1 MSQNHHHAHTV
12 QTTGASKKRKDTT
25 ESGLDIDPRAT
36 PAASNWV
43 LAGYMAHEFL
53 TCGTMLGRKLYP
65 GWAEVGPLDTPS
77 PQQQHREVKK
87 KKTDQSYSDVSSV
100 FKTDGIHIPGVV
112 NPTQL
117 AKWIQM

>member
-1 MSQNHHHAHTV
+1 MNQNQYHQARGV
-12 QTTGASKKRKDTT
+12 QTQGASRKRK
-25 ESGLDIDPRAT
+25 ESESSDPRGV
-36 PAASNWV
+36 PSNWL

-65 GWAEVGPLDTPS
+65 GWAEVGPLVSPP
-77 PQQQHREVKK
+77 PQQQQQNKEAR
-87 KKTDQSYSDVSSV
+87 KTRQSNYSDVAGV
-100 FKTDGIHIPGVV
+100 FKTDGNHVPGVV

>member
-1 MSQNHHHAHTV
+1 MNQNQYHYHYHARGV
-12 QTTGASKKRKDTT
+12 QS
-25 ESGLDIDPRAT
+25 SDPRRGAAT
-36 PAASNWV
+36 HSQSQGADAPNWL

-65 GWAEVGPLDTPS
+65 GWAEVGPLVSPS
-77 PQQQHREVKK
+77 PPPQQQRETKK
-87 KKTDQSYSDVSSV
+87 ARQSYYSDVAGV
-100 FKTDGIHIPGVV
+100 FKTDGNHVPGVV

>member
-1 MSQNHHHAHTV
+1 MSQNHHACTF
-12 QTTGASKKRKDTT
+12 QTLGASGKRKDTM
-25 ESGLDIDPRAT
+25 ESDYGFNQRAT
-36 PAASNWV
+36 PATSNYL

-65 GWAEVGPLDTPS
+65 GWAEVGPLDS
-77 PQQQHREVKK
+77 PQHREVKK
-87 KKTDQSYSDVSSV
+87 KADHQSYSEVASV
-100 FKTDGIHIPGVV
+100 FKTDGTHVSGVV

>member
-1 MSQNHHHAHTV
+1 MNQNQYHQARGV
-12 QTTGASKKRKDTT
+12 QTQGASRKRKETESDPTGAT
-25 ESGLDIDPRAT
+25 AT
-36 PAASNWV
+36 HSNWL

-65 GWAEVGPLDTPS
+65 GWAEVGPLVSPPS
-77 PQQQHREVKK
+77 PQHREAKK
-87 KKTDQSYSDVSSV
+87 ARQSYSDVAGV
-100 FKTDGIHIPGVV
+100 FKTDGNHVPGVV

>member
-1 MSQNHHHAHTV
+1 MSQNHHARP
-12 QTTGASKKRKDTT
+12 GASRKRKEATT
-25 ESGLDIDPRAT
+25 ESDFGLAT
-36 PAASNWV
+36 PATSNWL

-65 GWAEVGPLDTPS
+65 GWAEVGPLVSSPV
-77 PQQQHREVKK
+77 PQQQHRETKK
-87 KKTDQSYSDVSSV
+87 KAHQSYSDVASV
-100 FKTDGIHIPGVV
+100 FKNDGTHVPGVV

>member
-1 MSQNHHHAHTV
+1 MSQNHHAHTV
-12 QTTGASKKRKDTT
+12 QTTGASRKRKDTT
-25 ESGLDIDPRAT
+25 ESAT
-36 PAASNWV
+36 SNWV

-65 GWAEVGPLDTPS
+65 AWAEVGPLDTPS
-77 PQQQHREVKK
+77 PQQHREVKK
-87 KKTDQSYSDVSSV
+87 KTHQSYSEVSSV

>member
-1 MSQNHHHAHTV
+1 MSQNHHARTV

-25 ESGLDIDPRAT
+25 ESGLDNDPRAT

-77 PQQQHREVKK
+77 TQQQNGEVKK
-87 KKTDQSYSDVSSV
+87 QKTDQSYSDVSSV